1 MKKDDAFKK
10 PNSPLILRADWWEQ
24 RWKNGQIGWDI
35 GYASPP
41 ITEYMSQYSNKN
53 AAILIPGCGNAHEA
67 EYMIDNGFQNITLLD
82 ISPTA
87 VELAKKKF
95 ADYPQIKVICD
106 DFFKHDGKYDLI
118 IEQTFFCTLL
128 PEGRY
133 MYADKAHKLLNE
145 GGKIIGV
152 LFGVQFPHQGPPF
165 GGVKNE
171 YETIFEEKF
180 TIHTMDEC
188 YNSIKPRAGREL
200 FINLV
205 RK

>member
-1 MKKDDAFKK
+1 MKTHDSPTE
-10 PNSPLILRADWWEQ
+10 PNTPVILKAEWWEQ
-24 RWKNGQIGWDI
+24 RWKNGQTGWDI
-35 GYASPP
+35 GHASPP
-41 ITEYMSQYSNKN
+41 ITEYMAQHTNKN

-67 EYMIDNGFQNITLLD
+67 EYLIENGFQDITLLD

-95 ADYPQIKVICD
+95 ADYPQIRVICD

-133 MYADKAHKLLNE
+133 MYANKAYELLNK
-145 GGKIIGV
+145 GGKIVGV
-152 LFGVQFPHQGPPF
+152 LFGIPFPHQGPPF
-165 GGVKNE
+165 GGTSAE
-171 YETIFEEKF
+171 YKSIFEKKF
-180 TIHTMDEC
+180 HIQTMDEC
-188 YNSIKPRAGREL
+188 YNSIKPRAGNEL